1 MANSTYG
8 QIAYVD
14 TVGIISK
21 TPVHIMGVN
30 FVPNAVSDAFDLNW
44 WDEANAVSGANR
56 ALGNCTITGTN
67 TCTDTAAGGVL
78 TGARYPA
85 TNVLKIFTTREGG
98 GNGSTAN
105 HTYHLIETAGNNNV
119 IVTAATLTNEA
130 NKSYKID
137 CYPARP
143 FLNGLQPTATNT
155 HYSMYWYFGPQGVYL
170 PNLVLESISTSA
182 YLQIYLASKF

>member
-8 QIAYVD
+8 QILYAD
-14 TVGIISK
+14 TVGILSK

-67 TCTDTAAGGVL
+67 TFTDAATGGVL

-85 TNVLKIFTTREGG
+85 TNVLKIFKTIEGG

-105 HTYHLIETAGNNNV
+105 HTYHLIETAGDNNV

-130 NKSYKID
+130 NKSYKFA
-137 CYPARP
+137 CYPSRP
-143 FLNGLQPTATNT
+143 FLNGLQATATGA
-155 HYSMYWYFGPQGVYL
+155 HQSKYWFFGSCGIWL
-170 PNLVLESISTSA
+170 PNLILEGISTSA
-182 YLQIYLASKF
+182 YLEIFFA

>member
-1 MANSTYG
+1 MANALYG
-8 QIAYVD
+8 NVWVVD

-21 TPVHIMGVN
+21 TPVRIMGIEVDPSAAGGLVL
-30 FVPNAVSDAFDLNW
+30 FNW

-67 TCTDTAAGGVL
+67 TFTDAATGGVL
-78 TGARYPA
+78 TAARYPA
-85 TNVLKIFTTREGG
+85 TNVLKIFGAGEGG

-105 HTYHLIETAGNNNV
+105 HTYHLIETAGDNNA

-137 CYPARP
+137 CYPAR
-143 FLNGLQPTATNT
+143 TAISITTPGTEVVNE
-155 HYSMYWYFGPQGVYL
+155 WRYFGERGVWF
-170 PNLVLESISTSA
+170 PNLVLETSTNVTKTV
-182 YLQIYLASKF
+182 LYLANF